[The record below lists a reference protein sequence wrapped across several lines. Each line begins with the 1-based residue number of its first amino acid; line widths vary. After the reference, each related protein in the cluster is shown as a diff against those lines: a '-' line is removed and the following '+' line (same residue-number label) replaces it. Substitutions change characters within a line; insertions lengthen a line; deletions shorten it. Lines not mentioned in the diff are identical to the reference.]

1 MSDDDLLTQQFENCT
16 FPFDEWHHRAHVKL
30 AYLYVVRFG
39 PVVAGQKLRDG
50 IRAYNAANGV
60 EDAPRSGYHDTM
72 TQAWV
77 WIIDATVQA
86 YGQLATADEFVDS
99 HPQLREKK
107 ILRLF
112 YSPELFLSPRAKE
125 EFVEPD
131 LTRLPKSGHGTIAQS
146 CVDEEEV

>member
-1 MSDDDLLTQQFENCT
+1 MNNDDLLIQQFENCT
-16 FPFDEWHHRAHVKL
+16 FPFSEWHHRVHVKL

-39 PVVAGQKLRDG
+39 PEVAGQKLRNG

-60 EDAPRSGYHDTM
+60 QDAPTSGYHDTM

-77 WIIDATVQA
+77 WIINATLRA
-86 YGQLATADEFVDS
+86 YGRRATADEFVEF

-112 YSPELFLSPRAKE
+112 YSPEVFMSSRAKH

-131 LTRLPKSGHGTIAQS
+131 LTDLPK
-146 CVDEEEV
+146 